1 MTLNVE
7 STTSLTPNEFVLQ
20 QNFPN
25 PFNPETQ
32 IRYSVPHS
40 SFVSLKVYNLMGQE
54 VATLFEGIRQQGNYT
69 AIFDGTGLSS
79 GVYLYRMTAE
89 NFMVMKKTMLLK

>member
-1 MTLNVE
+1 
-7 STTSLTPNEFVLQ
+7 VLQ

-54 VATLFEGIRQQGNYT
+54 VATLFEGIRQLGNYT